1 MAVYKTESF
10 RPVLKAE
17 VRFVNLSLMHRRVQR
32 GTKTTYAGGNLC
44 RGQSR
49 VYCFESSV
57 WLQIQTSQAARQ
69 EADQLQAQLTEITSN
84 LKSIAEQLDSER
96 HTGDDCV

>member
-1 MAVYKTESF
+1 MYSEA
-10 RPVLKAE
+10 
-17 VRFVNLSLMHRRVQR
+17 Q
-32 GTKTTYAGGNLC
+32 KTTYAGGNLC
-44 RGQSR
+44 GGQSH
-49 VYCFESSV
+49 VCCFESSV

-84 LKSIAEQLDSER
+84 LKSTAEQLDSER